1 MCVEPPAEPEAAQRS
16 GQVCGDIVVRVV
28 YSTVASTQWSKR
40 QIRDII
46 QMVQYSYSTTS
57 IHQLY
62 IVRCFFLFDFFFFFF
77 LLCNIFQG
85 VRVFLDLVTITSLL
99 LDGMGGWLGA
109 GGGWGGQLAEPS
121 TDGTVLG
128 DWK

>member
-1 MCVEPPAEPEAAQRS
+1 MWRCVAPPVEPEAAQQSR
-16 GQVCGDIVVRVV
+16 QVCGDIGVRVV

-62 IVRCFFLFDFFFFFF
+62 IVRFFFCLYFFF
-77 LLCNIFQG
+77 SF
-85 VRVFLDLVTITSLL
+85 VVFSRMS
-99 LDGMGGWLGA
+99 GF
-109 GGGWGGQLAEPS
+109 
-121 TDGTVLG
+121 
-128 DWK
+128 